1 MGVSDFGTAMSFTVK
16 IRQVDA
22 PLNVEM
28 GDTVLKAALAA
39 DIAYPHGCQSGN
51 CGACKSR
58 LHEGEVEM
66 SPYSE
71 YALTDEEKNSGLIL
85 ACRAVPWS
93 DCELAWL
100 EQDEV
105 VSHPLRKLDC
115 TVAELDRMTH
125 DIMRVRL
132 AIEAGGPFDF
142 TAGQYARVLFPN
154 LPARDYSMAS
164 LPDAALIEFHIRMVP
179 DGDVSTFVNT
189 GLKVGDSVR
198 VEGPYGISYLRQKH
212 TGPVIALAGGSG
224 LAPVK
229 AIVEQALADGA
240 EQPIRMYFGVRDERD
255 VYLEDHFRSLSDEHP
270 NFSFEIVL
278 SDSGGDSDRRTGFLV
293 DIVDSDFDDLDGA
306 KAYLAGPP
314 IMVETCVTR
323 LKAKRVRD
331 EDCHADAFYTEAEKA
346 ELEEA
351 S

>member
-1 MGVSDFGTAMSFTVK
+1 MGATEFGTAMSFNVK

-22 PLNVEM
+22 PLSVEM
-28 GDTVLKAALAA
+28 GDTVLKAALDA

-71 YALTDEEKNSGLIL
+71 YALTDAEKDSGLIL

-93 DCELAWL
+93 DCEVAWL

-115 TVAELDRMTH
+115 TVRELDRMTH
-125 DIMRVRL
+125 DIMRVRM

-142 TAGQYARVLFPN
+142 TAGQYARVIFQDQP
-154 LPARDYSMAS
+154 PRDYSMAN
-164 LPDAALIEFHIRMVP
+164 LPDTDLVEFHIRMVP
-179 DGDVSTFVNT
+179 QGGVSTFVNT
-189 GLKVGDSVR
+189 DLKVGDSVR

-212 TGPVIALAGGSG
+212 TGPILALAGGSG

-240 EQPIRMYFGVRDERD
+240 EQPMHMYFGVRDEQD
-255 VYLEDHFRSLSDEHP
+255 IYLEDHFQALADKHA
-270 NFSFEIVL
+270 NFTFEVVL
-278 SDSGGDSDRRTGFLV
+278 SEPEGETDRRTGFVV
-293 DIVDSDFDDLDGA
+293 DIVDNDFDDLDGA

-314 IMVETCVTR
+314 IMVETCVAK

-346 ELEEA
+346 ALEEA